1 MQLVGPDV
9 FGKAGVVVDPDL
21 ADGHHIAVLVE
32 HLADLSVVLVYTL
45 VVEAWVLVGD
55 MQHRGFGVFDIG
67 QTGRFGHAVRDVEA
81 ESVDAAVQPEA
92 QGIGEVVE
100 YLGVVPVDVGLFGG
114 EQVQVPLARG
124 AVRFGD
130 PGPGRTAEDRRPVV
144 RGQFAMCALAVPED
158 VALPGVAARR
168 ALERFQEPRVLG
180 TGVVGDQVHD
190 DLDVVAVRR
199 GDEPVHGDRST
210 EKRIDL
216 ARVGHVVAV
225 VRHRRSGHRI

>member
-1 MQLVGPDV
+1 MDGGADLVGIEVGFDQFEVEAQVQLVGPDV

-100 YLGVVPVDVGLFGG
+100 YLGVVPVDVGLFG
-114 EQVQVPLARG
+114 ANRC
-124 AVRFGD
+124 RYHW
-130 PGPGRTAEDRRPVV
+130 
-144 RGQFAMCALAVPED
+144 
-158 VALPGVAARR
+158 PGVPSASVT
-168 ALERFQEPRVLG
+168 RVQAG
-180 TGVVGDQVHD
+180 
-190 DLDVVAVRR
+190 
-199 GDEPVHGDRST
+199 PPKT
-210 EKRIDL
+210 EGQLFGGSSPCAPLPSRKM
-216 ARVGHVVAV
+216 
-225 VRHRRSGHRI
+225 